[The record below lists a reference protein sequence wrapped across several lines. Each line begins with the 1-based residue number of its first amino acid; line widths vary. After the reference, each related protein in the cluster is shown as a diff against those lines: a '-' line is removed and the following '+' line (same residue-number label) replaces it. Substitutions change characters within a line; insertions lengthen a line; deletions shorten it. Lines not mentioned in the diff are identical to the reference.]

1 MFGFNRFLKSCLA
14 VILAL
19 IPLTAFADMALLMK
33 EENSGFVPNYL
44 FRQMSCRIE
53 ATRVT
58 KVTNVGFFS
67 RREVFDIRLEDRD
80 NFRHLLLDA
89 QRAGITDSGP
99 APTDV
104 PTVTWSA
111 SLNSEGDLKL
121 GGIENGRF
129 FYNESEAANAL
140 RFMIDS
146 LCGTMPES
154 VNLIK

>member
-1 MFGFNRFLKSCLA
+1 MFIARRFLRSCLPG
-14 VILAL
+14 ILAL
-19 IPLTAFADMALLMK
+19 IPWTAFADMALLMK
-33 EENSGFVPNYL
+33 EENSGFVPDYL

-53 ATRVT
+53 TTRVT
-58 KVTNVGFFS
+58 KITKLGFFS
-67 RREVFDIRLEDRD
+67 RTEVYDIRLEDRD
-80 NFRHLLLDA
+80 NFHHLLLDA
-89 QRAGITDSGP
+89 QRAGITDTGP

-121 GGIENGRF
+121 GGIQGGRF

-146 LCGTMPES
+146 LCGSMPEA
-154 VNLIK
+154 VNLKK